1 MKESFIP
8 EQSPQVIDKTS
19 LELLF
24 LGTGNAFSMAG
35 RYWGAI
41 LVNNHILFDCSP
53 VVVPH
58 MKKLERNPSELK
70 YIFITHFHADHFF
83 GLPFLLLDYAYLT
96 CPEHPLNII
105 GPSNIENI
113 ITRATDLG
121 FPGVAE
127 KLKDKLKI
135 SYFEIEAPGTFTVS
149 GLKFDAIPME
159 HGTVSAFG
167 YKIEL
172 RGNAVGYTGDTDL
185 CAGVYDLA
193 EKTDIL
199 IIELSNPYDDVP
211 GHMSLGKVQKLQE
224 QLPSKTK
231 LILNHVGPITEPLPA
246 NPNLFMP
253 NDLDVLRF

>member
-1 MKESFIP
+1 MPK
-8 EQSPQVIDKTS
+8 QSPQVNEPTN

-41 LVNNHILFDCSP
+41 LVNNRILFDCSP

-58 MKKLERNPSELK
+58 MKKLERNLSELE

-83 GLPFLLLDYAYLT
+83 GLPFLLLDYAYLAS
-96 CPEHPLNII
+96 PKHALNII

-127 KLKDKLKI
+127 KLKDKLKVN
-135 SYFEIEAPGTFTVS
+135 YFEIEAPGIFTVS
-149 GLKFDAIPME
+149 DLKFDAIPME
-159 HGTVSAFG
+159 HGTISAFG

-172 RGNAVGYTGDTDL
+172 QGKVIGYTGDTDL
-185 CAGVYDLA
+185 CEGVYDLA

-199 IIELSNPYDDVP
+199 IVELSNPYDDVP
-211 GHMSLGKVQKLQE
+211 GHMSMGKVQKLQE
-224 QLPSKTK
+224 RLSSKTK

-246 NPNLFMP
+246 NPNLLMP
-253 NDLDVLRF
+253 NDLDVLRL